1 VAGMCHTF
9 FTRLCYDSTKI
20 AQSQCKDQIVIR
32 RFVFT
37 VLLVAMMVAVTQ
49 AQDAPI
55 TRIETPPSADDVQL
69 TPVITD
75 GLRRPIYLTNAAD
88 GSGRVFI
95 VEQGGVIYVT
105 DSDMSDLGIYLD
117 VSALVSAEANSS
129 GYTER
134 GLLGLAF
141 HPAYASNGTFFINYT
156 DRRGTTVIARYTTS
170 ADNPNEA
177 DPNSA
182 EIIFTQPQP
191 FPNHN
196 GGHMAFGPDGYLYV
210 SLGDGGSA
218 NDPLGAGQSLDV
230 LLGKILRLDVNPET
244 GYAVPA
250 DNPFANGGGLPEIWA
265 YGLRN
270 VWRFSFD
277 RATGDLYLGDVG
289 QNKWEEINFQP
300 ADSRGG
306 ENYGWSAFEGSHV
319 FNQNASATNPVLPIA
334 EFEHSNANGCSIT
347 GGFVYRGSN
356 LPTMQGVYLYSDYCS
371 GRIWIAYR
379 DASDT
384 WQSQVFLEAGV
395 AVSSFGEDEAGEL
408 YVVGYGGEI
417 YRLDAAQ

>member
-1 VAGMCHTF
+1 M
-9 FTRLCYDSTKI
+9 
-20 AQSQCKDQIVIR
+20 IR
-32 RFVFT
+32 RFFLT
-37 VLLVAMMVAVTQ
+37 LLLVGMTALIGQ
-49 AQDAPI
+49 AQDTPI
-55 TRIETPPSADDVQL
+55 TQVETPPSADSVQL
-69 TPVITD
+69 TPLITD
-75 GLRRPIYLTNAAD
+75 GLRRPLYLTHAGD
-88 GSGRVFI
+88 SSGRLFI
-95 VEQGGVIYVT
+95 VEQGGIIYLT
-105 DSDMSDLGIYLD
+105 DTAASQPGIFLD
-117 VSALVSAEANSS
+117 VSALVSAEANSNS
-129 GYTER
+129 YSER

-141 HPAYASNGTFFINYT
+141 HPAYAENGTFFINYT
-156 DRRGTTVIARYTTS
+156 DRRGTTVIARYSVS

-191 FPNHN
+191 FANHN

-230 LLGKILRLDVNPET
+230 LLGKILRLDVNAET
-244 GYAVPA
+244 GYAIPA
-250 DNPFANGGGLPEIWA
+250 DNPYANGGGLPEIWA

-300 ADSRGG
+300 ASSIGG
-306 ENYGWSAFEGSHV
+306 ENYGWNAYEGAHP
-319 FNQNASATNPVLPIA
+319 FNQNISAANPVMPIA
-334 EFEHSNANGCSIT
+334 EYEHSNANGCSIT

-356 LPTMQGVYLYSDYCS
+356 LPALQGVYLYSDYCS
-371 GRIWIAYR
+371 GRVWMAYR
-379 DASDT
+379 DTADV
-384 WQSQVFLEAGV
+384 WQSAIFLETGFQ
-395 AVSSFGEDEAGEL
+395 VSSFGEDETGEL
-408 YVVGYGGEI
+408 YILDYNGGI